1 MKTITLATTNQG
13 KAREMQLF
21 FGNIKHITW
30 KTLADFSGVEEP
42 EETGDTFESNA
53 LLKAK
58 YYAKKLSTPVIA
70 EDSGLRLSAFPEKFG
85 LKTKREINAKDD
97 HDWIDQFLALI
108 RDEEN
113 RDATFYSAI
122 AYFDPADN
130 TEKVVLGE
138 SAGEIVDFPQSPIEA
153 GIPVSSVFLPED
165 ADEVFGAMDKATK
178 AEFSHRGR
186 AAVQMSEFLSDL
198 DPGI

>member
-1 MKTITLATTNQG
+1 MPQTIVIATTNQG

-21 FGNIKHITW
+21 FAALKNLEW
-30 KTLADFSGVEEP
+30 KTLADFPAVEDV
-42 EETGDTFESNA
+42 EETGDTFEANA

-58 YYAKKLSTPVIA
+58 YYGNHLNAAVIA
-70 EDSGLRLSAFPEKFG
+70 EDSGLILSAFPDKFG
-85 LKTKREINAKDD
+85 LKTRRELDAKDD
-97 HDWIDQFLALI
+97 HDWLDQFLALI
-108 RDEEN
+108 RDEPN

-122 AYFDPADN
+122 AFYDPHTT
-130 TEKVVLGE
+130 TEKVLLGQ

-153 GIPVSSVFLPED
+153 GIPVSSVFLPDD

-186 AAVQMSEFLSDL
+186 AAVQMAAFLKDL
-198 DPGI
+198 

>member
-21 FGNIKHITW
+21 FGTLKNFDW
-30 KTLADFSGVEEP
+30 QTLADFNSVVEP
-42 EETGDTFESNA
+42 DETGDTFASNA

-58 YYAKKLSTPVIA
+58 YYGQALNTPVIA
-70 EDSGLRLSAFPEKFG
+70 EDSGLILAAFPEKFG
-85 LKTKREINAKDD
+85 LKTRRELQAKDD
-97 HDWIDQFLALI
+97 HDWIDQFLALV
-108 RDEEN
+108 RDEPN

-122 AYFDPADN
+122 AYFDPHTN
-130 TEKVVLGE
+130 TEKVVVGE
-138 SAGEIVDFPQSPIEA
+138 STGEIVDFPQSPIEP

-165 ADEVFGAMDKATK
+165 ADEVFGAMDKTTK

-186 AAVQMSEFLSDL
+186 AAVHMAEFLKSL
-198 DPGI
+198 